1 MVRHLL
7 MISACA
13 FAVAGTALA
22 ADLPSKAPPPV
33 MPPPP
38 IWDGFYAGL
47 NAGGDW
53 GGSSAV
59 TTTDYPTY
67 YSPNPP
73 GNPWSPEAELTS
85 TLANTVLGAGKGA
98 FIGGGQIGYNYTPS
112 PNWLLGLE
120 TDFQGV
126 AGAHSTA
133 STGGAGILPPPN
145 ADETIVSASTA
156 TKSIQYLGTV
166 RGRIGYEFMPT
177 MLAYATGGLAYG
189 GVKSSSSI
197 WQNDL
202 FHGPSFSPDN
212 AGDASYGDYSKTR
225 AGWVVGGGVEWMFM
239 PNWSLKAEYLHY
251 DLGRATY
258 GMGGLAFSDPLEQPG
273 LLYAS
278 SPLASTR
285 FNGNIVR
292 AGINYHFSFGA
303 PAPVVAKY

>member
-7 MISACA
+7 MASACA
-13 FAVAGTALA
+13 FALAGTAFA

-33 MPPPP
+33 MPPP
-38 IWDGFYAGL
+38 IWDGFYVGL
-47 NAGGDW
+47 NAGGVW
-53 GGSSAV
+53 GGSGAV
-59 TTTDYPTY
+59 TTTD
-67 YSPNPP
+67 SPSFAADT
-73 GNPWSPEAELTS
+73 WDTEANLS
-85 TLANTVLGAGKGA
+85 SALAHTVLGTNKGA

-120 TDFQGV
+120 ADFQGI

-133 STGGAGILPPPN
+133 STGGTGVPPPPFT
-145 ADETIVSASTA
+145 DETIISASTA

-177 MLAYATGGLAYG
+177 MLVYATGGLAYG

-202 FHGPSFSPDN
+202 FFGAPEN
-212 AGDASYGDYSKTR
+212 AGDASYGNYSNTR
-225 AGWVVGGGVEWMFM
+225 AGWVVGGGIEWMFM

-258 GMGGLAFSDPLEQPG
+258 GMGGLAFYDNPDGVSDLA
-273 LLYAS
+273 YAS
-278 SPLASTR
+278 SPVASTR